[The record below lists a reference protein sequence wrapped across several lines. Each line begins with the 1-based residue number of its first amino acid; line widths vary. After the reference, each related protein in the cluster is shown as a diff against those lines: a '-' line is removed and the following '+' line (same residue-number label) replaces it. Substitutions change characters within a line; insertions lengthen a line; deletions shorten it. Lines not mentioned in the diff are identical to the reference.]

1 MRRSASAIAW
11 SGIEAG
17 CAAALSVAS
26 ALLVARIIGPAEL
39 GIGAAVVSVHVLLWV
54 VVNALFGDA
63 LVQRAE
69 VDATVLS
76 SALWASVATG
86 CVAMAL
92 QAGSGWLLALLL
104 DDRRLVGM
112 ALWLAL
118 PLPLVGA
125 AGVVQGQLTR
135 ARGYGRLAG
144 RTIIGQG
151 IGTLA
156 GVLAALDGAG
166 PGRPWASRS
175 PPRWSA
181 RWRCCW
187 AEAAGQPRSG
197 AGGRCANCSRSA
209 CR

>member
-76 SALWASVATG
+76 SALLG
-86 CVAMAL
+86 L
-92 QAGSGWLLALLL
+92 G
-104 DDRRLVGM
+104 RHRLRGH
-112 ALWLAL
+112 
-118 PLPLVGA
+118 GA
-125 AGVVQGQLTR
+125 AGR
-135 ARGYGRLAG
+135 IRLA
-144 RTIIGQG
+144 
-151 IGTLA
+151 A
-156 GVLAALDGAG
+156 GA
-166 PGRPWASRS
+166 
-175 PPRWSA
+175 
-181 RWRCCW
+181 
-187 AEAAGQPRSG
+187 AAG
-197 AGGRCANCSRSA
+197 
-209 CR
+209 